1 MPESRLKVGVDVPWM
16 TSWSEEE
23 GLGVRPCPSVGG
35 RLAVC
40 QVERPGFGRPEYSMN
55 HFRRQ
60 REAVMRMLC
69 PMCGQPTPD
78 GDRWTQIAHR
88 KPAAALRA
96 KGLGVY
102 LPAALPD
109 DQIIVDAGAIP
120 PLHEA
125 CARHS
130 MEHCPHLRA
139 HADADIQPFPARW
152 IVAPL
157 MVQVV
162 APPAPLAVLAVQPA
176 PPPRA
181 VVGFMQIF
189 GLTDE
194 RRSDSSTRGKRRL
207 R

>member
-1 MPESRLKVGVDVPWM
+1 MLESRLKVGVDVPWM

-55 HFRRQ
+55 HLRRQ

-88 KPAAALRA
+88 KPAAAFRA
-96 KGLGVY
+96 KGLSAY
-102 LPAALPD
+102 LPSAIPD
-109 DQIIVDAGAIP
+109 DQIIIDAGSIP

-130 MEHCPHLRA
+130 LEHCPHLRA
-139 HADADIQPFPARW
+139 HADVELRPFSARW
-152 IVAPL
+152 VVAPL

-162 APPAPLAVLAVQPA
+162 APLAPLAVLATRPS
-176 PPPRA
+176 PPPPA
-181 VVGFMQIF
+181 VIGFMQIF
-189 GLTDE
+189 GLTEE
-194 RRSDSSTRGKRRL
+194 REKGRRKLGKVRL
-207 R
+207 G

>member
-1 MPESRLKVGVDVPWM
+1 MPESRLKPGVDVPWM

-23 GLGVRPCPSVGG
+23 GLGVRPCPSIGG

-40 QVERPGFGRPEYSMN
+40 QVERPGFGRPQYSMN

-60 REAVMRMLC
+60 REAVIQMRC
-69 PMCGQPTPD
+69 PMCGEPTPD

-96 KGLGVY
+96 KGLGGY
-102 LPAALPD
+102 LPPALPD
-109 DQIIVDAGAIP
+109 DQIIIDAGSIP

-139 HADADIQPFPARW
+139 QADAEVRPFPAQW
-152 IVAPL
+152 IIAPL

-162 APPAPLAVLAVQPA
+162 APPAPLAVLTTRPA
-176 PPPRA
+176 PPPPA

-189 GLTDE
+189 GLTE
-194 RRSDSSTRGKRRL
+194 ERGKSPRRTGRTRL